1 MSTSGWDAIV
11 VGSGLGGL
19 SAAAHLAATGQRTL
33 VLERYE
39 VIGGSSHVF
48 RRRGRWEADC
58 GVHYIG
64 DCGPGGQLPTLFH
77 GLGLDDRI
85 QWLPLD
91 TGGFDTIVGP
101 DLQLRVPAGW
111 DAYLENLLATFP
123 GEERALRRF
132 VAIMRRLGHGID
144 RSVTPSSR
152 AAMLRYVRACGP
164 AASWLATPYIA
175 VLAAC
180 GLKPRT
186 IMALSVQCGALAGIP
201 QTMSTMAMAG
211 FFQNFVGDG
220 AYYPRGGG
228 QMLSAAFADVVQTH
242 GGAVRTDAE
251 VDRILVEA
259 GRVTGVRLAGGEEIR
274 SPVVVSDA
282 DIIRTYRDLVGYEHL
297 PWSLAT
303 RAKRWKMSWP
313 LINAVFGVEIDVTD
327 TPNSNFYAIPS
338 WDDTTSLLR
347 MHRMTS
353 QLLFGA
359 DRRDPVDWAS
369 DFARRQVGFV
379 QCSTR
384 RDPHNTRSAP
394 PGNATIE
401 VQTIAPS
408 NLRLWGADGI
418 DGGGIAG
425 GDYRR
430 RDSYREVKQIVT
442 DGLLQRIEQ
451 VYPGAAGKVV
461 WSELGTPATQER
473 FTHTSGGNA
482 FGLACRP
489 SQYGPL
495 RPGTTTPIAGLF
507 LAGTST
513 AWGPGTEGAML
524 SGLHAASAIT
534 GRDLQSEI
542 LAGTVLTDR
551 ARLTD
556 WPADFDP
563 LTASR
568 GLGRKQTATDQ
579 AMTVQERH
587 A

>member
-1 MSTSGWDAIV
+1 MSTAGWDAIV

-33 VLERYE
+33 VLERYD

-91 TGGFDTIVGP
+91 SGGFDTIVGP
-101 DLQLRVPAGW
+101 DLHLRVPFGW

-132 VAIMRRLGHGID
+132 VAIMRRIGHGID

-152 AAMLRYVRACGP
+152 AAMLRYARDCGP
-164 AASWLATPYIA
+164 AAPWLATPYIA

-180 GLKPRT
+180 GLTPRT

-201 QTMSTMAMAG
+201 QTMSTVAMAG
-211 FFQNFVGDG
+211 FLQNFVGGG

-228 QMLSAAFADVVQTH
+228 QMLAAAFADVVRSH
-242 GGAVRTDAE
+242 GGAIRTRAE
-251 VDRILVEA
+251 VDRILVES
-259 GRVTGVRLAGGEEIR
+259 GRVSGVRLTDGEQIA

-282 DIIRTYRDLVGYEHL
+282 DIIRTYRDLVGYAHL
-297 PWSLAT
+297 PWSLAA

-313 LINAVFGVEIDVTD
+313 LINAVFGVEIDVAD

-338 WDDTTSLLR
+338 WQDAGSLLQL
-347 MHRMTS
+347 HRMTS
-353 QLLFGA
+353 QLLFRA
-359 DRRDPVDWAS
+359 DRRDPLDWAS
-369 DFARRQVGFV
+369 DFARRQPGFV

-384 RDPHNTRSAP
+384 RDLQHTRSAP
-394 PGNATIE
+394 PGHATIE
-401 VQTIAPS
+401 VQTIAPAD
-408 NLRLWGADGI
+408 LRLWGADGA
-418 DGGGIAG
+418 DVAS

-430 RDSYREVKQIVT
+430 RRRYQQVKEIVT

-473 FTHTSGGNA
+473 FTHTSAGNA
-482 FGLACRP
+482 FGLQSRP
-489 SQYGPL
+489 SQYGPF

-542 LAGTVLTDR
+542 RAGAVLTDR
-551 ARLTD
+551 TRLSD

-563 LTASR
+563 LAASR
-568 GLGRKQTATDQ
+568 GLGRSATTPP
-579 AMTVQERH
+579 APR
-587 A
+587 